1 VIVGRGEVGNEA
13 HNERVS
19 DERVGVIGDLN
30 VSHVKTGGVRVCWSI
45 SAEVEHNFLAM
56 FIHGL
61 GRERLGLRQLGSHRG
76 RALVE
81 AKHDADCGGDGCQL
95 VRWSE
100 KRRGVVWCANLL
112 GAVGS

>member
-1 VIVGRGEVGNEA
+1 MIVGRREIGNET
-13 HNERVS
+13 HNERVG

-45 SAEVEHNFLAM
+45 RAEVEHNFLAM

-61 GRERLGLRQLGSHRG
+61 EKERLGRWQLGSHRG

-81 AKHDADCGGDGCQL
+81 AKHGAVCGGG
-95 VRWSE
+95 
-100 KRRGVVWCANLL
+100 G
-112 GAVGS
+112 